1 MELVAV
7 TSISTNY
14 GLIVIMVSTS
24 ALQAESLGSIPSQ
37 STNTAG

>member
-14 GLIVIMVSTS
+14 GLIVIMVSTVVLHTTS
-24 ALQAESLGSIPSQ
+24 KSSILFQ